1 MWMELLNFMYR
12 KWAFVVGEL
21 LLGLEGSSTLLY
33 FSLTALGR
41 GLNDRVQILVVF
53 VYDSKHNGA
62 DS

>member
-1 MWMELLNFMYR
+1 MYR

-21 LLGLEGSSTLLY
+21 LLGLGGSSTLLY

-53 VYDSKHNGA
+53 VYDSKHHGA

>member
-1 MWMELLNFMYR
+1 MNGTFKFHVQEMGLLPLDGN
-12 KWAFVVGEL
+12 
-21 LLGLEGSSTLLY
+21 STLLY

-53 VYDSKHNGA
+53 VYDSKHHGA